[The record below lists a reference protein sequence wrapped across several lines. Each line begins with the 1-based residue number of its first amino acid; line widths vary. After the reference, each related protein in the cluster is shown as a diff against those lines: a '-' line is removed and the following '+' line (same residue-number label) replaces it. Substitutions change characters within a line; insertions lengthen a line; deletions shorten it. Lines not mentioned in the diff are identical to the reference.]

1 VGAALVGKTR
11 QLMTNWSKGELSPL
25 LEGHSDLAAYFEGGS
40 TIENWLLMRQGGVT
54 RWPGSR
60 MVAEAKYADS
70 DTIIWPFEFSVD
82 DAYILEVGHL
92 YIRVFRDK
100 SQVLLSGAPYEIA
113 TPFEAQ
119 DIRTIHMTQSG
130 DVLFTFHSLYAP
142 RKLSRVSDTGWT
154 LSLHRPEPSPSF
166 EADANIGF
174 SIGVSANTG
183 TGIPFRVAGS
193 SLLAAD
199 VGRQIIIGAGRA
211 LITTYS
217 DTSTGLC
224 TVLDPFS
231 QTIRNPVNTLDT
243 VAAVLTS
250 VAHNLTVGD
259 YVHLTSGAQ
268 NGQMRIV
275 TSLIDADNVNIDA
288 AFGANQA
295 GTTFDVISPTA
306 AGSWGL
312 RLSPQATLDPD
323 RKEPVGCTV
332 VVTAGAAA
340 FRASDIGKLIT
351 IYGGVIELT
360 IWNSTTVMTGV
371 IRSVLGD
378 AVDSN
383 PATAPVGAWK
393 LETPS
398 WSAEN
403 GWPRTGDFFQGRLC
417 PASTDAEKTT
427 FWESASDNY
436 GNFAI
441 GVSDADA
448 VSETIASR
456 KVNQIEWIAENN
468 KRLAIGTTGAE
479 LLASGSGTDYALIT
493 GTNPPFIDR
502 VSNIGVAPIQP
513 VQANLRTLLYIDRS
527 RRKVFSLGYSSEAD
541 GDSSTELT
549 LGAEHITTSLV
560 RVGPIGYQARLDPR
574 LYFVREDGQLVG
586 LTHFPEQKVTGATR
600 RTTQGTF
607 EHCVVSPSPS
617 GGNDRVWVVV
627 KRTINGVAKKF
638 IEMFEPEHEGLTGRP
653 WASLQTDCAVV
664 VSGVAGTTVSVSHL
678 TNMEVD
684 VIKNGV
690 YLGPHQVVGTT
701 LTVQE
706 DLVESDVLEIG
717 LHYDSSCV
725 SMRPAVKGGIIEGL
739 PRSWVSLFARVHDSK
754 GGKGNGESFEYPTD
768 NVVNG
773 SLYTGDL
780 RITGTGYST
789 DERFTILQDE
799 PYPMTLLCAF
809 GTLDIGEHD

>member
-1 VGAALVGKTR
+1 MGKTR
-11 QLMTNWSKGELSPL
+11 QLMTNFSKGELSPL

-40 TIENWLLMRQGGVT
+40 TLENWLLMRQGGVT

-60 MVAEAKYADS
+60 LVAEAKHADS
-70 DTIIWPFEFSVD
+70 DTILWPFEFSID

-92 YIRVFRDK
+92 YIRIFRDK
-100 SQVLLSGAPYEIA
+100 SPVLLDGTPYEIV
-113 TPFEAQ
+113 TPFDAE
-119 DIRTIHMTQSG
+119 DIRTIHTTQSG

-142 RKLSRVSDTGWT
+142 RRLSRVSDTSWS
-154 LSLHRPEPSPSF
+154 LSLHRPEPAPSF

-183 TGIPFRVAGS
+183 TAIPFRVAGS

-224 TVLDPFS
+224 TVLDPLS
-231 QTIRNPVNTLDT
+231 QTIRTPISTLDT
-243 VAAVLTS
+243 TAAVLTS
-250 VAHNLTVGD
+250 VSHGLTVGD

-275 TSLIDADNVNIDA
+275 TSLIDADNVNLDA

-295 GTTFDVISPTA
+295 GTTFDVVSPTA
-306 AGSWGL
+306 SGAWGL
-312 RLSPQATLDPD
+312 RLSPQTTLDPD
-323 RKEPVGCTV
+323 RKEPAGGTV

-340 FRASDIGKLIT
+340 FRTSDIGKIIT

-383 PATAPVGAWK
+383 PAAAPTGAWK

-398 WSAEN
+398 WSATN

-436 GNFAI
+436 NNFAI
-441 GVSDADA
+441 GVSDEDA
-448 VSETIASR
+448 VSTTIASR
-456 KVNQIEWIAENN
+456 KVNQIQWIAENN
-468 KRLAIGTTGAE
+468 RTLALGTSGAE
-479 LLASGSGTDYALIT
+479 LIASGSGTDNALIT
-493 GTNPPFIDR
+493 GSNPPFIDR
-502 VSNIGVAPIQP
+502 PSSNGVAPIQP
-513 VQANLRTLLYIDRS
+513 VQASLRTLLYVDRS
-527 RRKVFSLGYSSEAD
+527 RRKIFSLGYSPEAD
-541 GDSSTELT
+541 GNASQELT
-549 LGAEHITTSLV
+549 LGAEHVTKS
-560 RVGPIGYQARLDPR
+560 RVKLGPLAYQSRLDPR

-586 LTHFPEQKVTGATR
+586 LTHFPEQKVIGATR
-600 RTTQGTF
+600 RTTQGVF
-607 EHCVVSPSPS
+607 QHCAVSPSPTGES
-617 GGNDRVWVVV
+617 DRVWVVV
-627 KRTINGVAKKF
+627 QRTINGVEKKF
-638 IEMFEPEHEGLTGRP
+638 IEMFEPDHEGLSGRAWP
-653 WASLQTDCAVV
+653 SLQTDCSVV
-664 VSGVAGTTVSVSHL
+664 VSGVTGTAISVPHL
-678 TNMEVD
+678 EGMAVD
-684 VIKNGV
+684 VVKNGV
-690 YLGPHQVVGTT
+690 YLGPHQLVGTT

-706 DLVESDVLEIG
+706 ELIEDDVLEVG

-725 SMRPAVKGGIIEGL
+725 SMRPAVKGGVIEGL
-739 PRSWVSLFARVHDSK
+739 PRSWVSLFARVHESK
-754 GGKGNGESFEYPTD
+754 GGKGNGEVFEYPTES
-768 NVVNG
+768 VVDG

-780 RITGTGYST
+780 RITGSDYST

-799 PYPMTLLCAF
+799 PYPMTILCAF